1 MIRHESPHAVVRRAA
16 AVLASNADGSW
27 AIAQEL
33 HGRND
38 RATLDTVL
46 RLAGSSHNAVYA
58 GAKGKSG
65 DLAVCATEKSP
76 DFALGR
82 GGSNVRHLG
91 WSYPTSGGCLEITWL
106 FDRA

>member
-82 GGSNVRHLG
+82 GGEQRSPPWVVVSNVRGLSRNHV
-91 WSYPTSGGCLEITWL
+91 SV
-106 FDRA
+106 